1 MDRVQEILF
10 NRWQEAY
17 KKRGLD
23 AGWEFWARIAANK
36 FSEYE
41 RRSLRAQ
48 KNPAAATTGN
58 KTQSN
63 LIYRPSLSRKAGA
76 DHA

>member
-17 KKRGLD
+17 KKRGVD

-36 FSEYE
+36 FGEYE

-48 KNPAAATTGN
+48 KNPAAATTGRVAHN
-58 KTQSN
+58 K
-63 LIYRPSLSRKAGA
+63 LIYSPSLSRKVTR
-76 DHA
+76 